1 MSSQD
6 WAPVVISKKKP
17 ATGTTVK
24 DVDAVR
30 CVSAANSQ
38 FAALTRAGGHAGAA
52 SGGAGGRGEEMC
64 VHAPA
69 TAARRR
75 RTALP

>member
-1 MSSQD
+1 
-6 WAPVVISKKKP
+6 VVISKKKP
-17 ATGTTVK
+17 TAGTTVK

-30 CVSAANSQ
+30 CVCGSSSQ

-52 SGGAGGRGEEMC
+52 SGGAGGGGEEMC
-64 VHAPA
+64 VHAQA
-69 TAARRR
+69 TAARRG